1 METGQQKYANTD
13 PVETLP
19 ENIFSTVISTDRL
32 QTEKFGST
40 EGENV

>member
-1 METGQQKYANTD
+1 METGQQKYAN

-40 EGENV
+40 ERENV